1 MESETPLAA
10 PSSANGVA
18 GSARPARPVSDEK
31 FGGPIE
37 DSGSH
42 MTHCWR
48 EMDSNHRSPVRTAF
62 PAEIVRR
69 CVGLVLTLR

>member
-48 EMDSNHRSPVRTAF
+48 ERDSNPRSLS
-62 PAEIVRR
+62 RR
-69 CVGLVLTLR
+69 CH